1 MSDTTSFLGGAAL
14 AGLAAVILLKGGVTA
29 NSPMVGTPQ
38 YSQFQPLPTMPNAP
52 GTYQSP
58 MPNGMMQTADYEKL
72 KTEMDQMRSQI
83 EQYRLQNEQLKAQ
96 SQSQQ
101 AFIDSINKNGMNP
114 VTARQQQPQQQ
125 SAGLFDTSNPAMSGL
140 MWALGGMI
148 LTFGGGIALVG
159 MFVLF
164 ARGQQR
170 PSRTIEVFHDEYPTY
185 IPSRRRATQVLPPRR
200 TIKRV
205 DAQDVD

>member
-29 NSPMVGTPQ
+29 NAPMVGSPQ
-38 YSQFQPLPTMPNAP
+38 YSQIQPLPTMPNAQGMYP
-52 GTYQSP
+52 SP
-58 MPNGMMQTADYEKL
+58 TTTGVQPADYEKL
-72 KTEMDQMRSQI
+72 KTELDQMRSQV
-83 EQYRLQNEQLKAQ
+83 EQQRVQNEQLKAQ

-101 AFIDSINKNGMNP
+101 AFIDALNKNGG
-114 VTARQQQPQQQ
+114 VTPLGARQAQQQQP
-125 SAGLFDTSNPAMSGL
+125 SGGGLFDQSNPAMSGL

-164 ARGQQR
+164 ARQQR
-170 PSRTIEVFHDEYPTY
+170 PSRTIEVFHEDYPSY
-185 IPSRRRATQVLPPRR
+185 IPPRRRTTQVLPPRR
-200 TIKRV
+200 VIKRV
-205 DAQDVD
+205 DAQDID